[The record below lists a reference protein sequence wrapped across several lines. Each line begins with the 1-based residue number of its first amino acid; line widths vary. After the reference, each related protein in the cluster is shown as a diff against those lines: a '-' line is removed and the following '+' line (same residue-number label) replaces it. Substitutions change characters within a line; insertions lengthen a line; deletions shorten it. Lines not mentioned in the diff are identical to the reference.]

1 MEILTLTTA
10 VDTYEITFVSMDWT
24 NAQIVIGY
32 KNELGQAH
40 SLLVTGAPA
49 TTMMND
55 INTGDH
61 TVTSIHKTCLQ
72 KLNDDG
78 ILVGAISGT
87 PD

>member
-1 MEILTLTTA
+1 MEILTLTTP

-40 SLLVTGAPA
+40 QLLVIGAPA
-49 TTMMND
+49 TTLMTAWNK
-55 INTGDH
+55 GDF

-72 KLNDDG
+72 KLNDDA